1 MKCADA
7 RPLLYGVAGCM
18 LCIFVSLDAVYQPTV
33 LAVKSDKPLAA
44 RLNELEPQGTVYSYG
59 ENVKF
64 YGMNYYLGDRV
75 RIFNLFQPDA
85 GYVLVIDSRQ
95 EEFLREN
102 KDIYRVEE
110 VYRTPL
116 RSGEMRQKV
125 TVYKFNKK

>member
-1 MKCADA
+1 M
-7 RPLLYGVAGCM
+7 YV
-18 LCIFVSLDAVYQPTV
+18 VSLDAVYQPTV

-75 RIFNLFQPDA
+75 RIFNLFQPDV